1 MRQTMRH
8 KERRGAGLAGILAAT
23 APWSWGTAPA
33 GASQDQQPPA
43 EPAPVGTGMVFLVEL
58 DPGMQAPARD
68 GRVVV
73 YLIRPDSSIP
83 ERTPPAM
90 APFFSDPQPVYGV
103 DVKGFGPGDMV
114 RVDDA
119 ASVGFPGRT
128 SELEAGEYRV
138 QAVFDWQSES
148 GSWYREPGNVFSAV
162 VTATK
167 GDGGGVVVPVTLTN
181 RVPAPPE
188 PSVAGGQFFEVRS
201 EMLSAFRGRDVF
213 LRAGVALPIDHD
225 PLSEYPA
232 IYEIPGFGGDRSSAL
247 REAQRRRTFE
257 AGSEQEVLAR
267 SAFRIV
273 IDPDGPNG
281 HTLLADSANN
291 GPVGQAIVEE
301 LIPALERRYRLI
313 ASPEAR
319 LVTGH
324 SSGGWTTLWLMTEYP
339 EVFGAGWS
347 SAPDPVDFHAF
358 QRVDIYNDANM
369 YYRQTPEGER
379 VALASYTRDGKV
391 LMTIAEENAVENAI
405 GPRNTSGEQWDSWL
419 AVFGARADDGNPADL
434 FDTASGSIHREAGE
448 HFRRYDIVSRLRSD
462 PERFGPIFRDR
473 IRLVVGD
480 ADSFDL
486 HIAVERLKVALGE
499 VWPKVTMEMT
509 PGYIE
514 IVPGADHGS
523 VLRSE
528 IVSGWDGEM
537 IQHLRRSGLEIQG
550 PGEGQGDGDADGAG
564 ER

>member
-1 MRQTMRH
+1 
-8 KERRGAGLAGILAAT
+8 
-23 APWSWGTAPA
+23 
-33 GASQDQQPPA
+33 
-43 EPAPVGTGMVFLVEL
+43 MVFLVEL
-58 DPGMQAPARD
+58 DPGMDAPARD

-73 YLIRPDSSIP
+73 YLIEPDSSIS

-103 DVKGFGPGDMV
+103 DVRGFGPGDMV

-119 ASVGFPGRT
+119 SSVGFPSATG
-128 SELEAGEYRV
+128 ELEPGEYRV

-167 GDGGGVVVPVTLTN
+167 GQSGGVVVPITLTN
-181 RVPAPPE
+181 SVPAPPE

-201 EMLSAFRGRDVF
+201 ELLSAFRGRDVF

-225 PLSEYPA
+225 PMREYPA

-247 REAQRRRTFE
+247 REVQRRRSLD
-257 AGSEQEVLAR
+257 AGSDEEALAR

-291 GPVGQAIVEE
+291 GPVGRAIVEE

-313 ASPEAR
+313 ERPEAR

-358 QRVDIYNDANM
+358 QKVDIYQDENM

-379 VALASYTRDGKV
+379 AALASYTRDGQV

-419 AVFGARADDGNPADL
+419 AVFGPRAEDGNPADL
-434 FDTASGSIHREAGE
+434 FDTVSGAIDRESSE
-448 HFRRYDIVSRLRSD
+448 HFRRYDIVDRLRSD
-462 PERFGPIFRDR
+462 PARFGPIFRDR

-486 HIAVERLKVALGE
+486 HIAVERLRAALGE

-523 VLRSE
+523 VLRSD
-528 IVSGWDGEM
+528 IVRGWDGQM
-537 IQHLRRSGLEIQG
+537 LRHLREAGLV
-550 PGEGQGDGDADGAG
+550 GETPGDGADDADEAD